1 MSERMSHVPD
11 LDKIGTY
18 LQCPP
23 EALRWA
29 LEQQA
34 RLAAQ
39 GQHRRLG
46 ELLVEAQ
53 LMSRDALLA
62 ALHVQRLARLQRS
75 PIFAGVAAAALEAM
89 SSVVQERR
97 VMAGEEFIRQDTAS
111 DCFYIVITG
120 RVSVLRRDPQGE
132 DVLLATMGPGECLG
146 EMGYFATGTRSASV
160 RAVEETDLLEIAYND
175 LQHFL
180 TTDPQLARNFLDLL
194 TVRLRTENMRFQE
207 AMQKTWAAERSLQTL
222 HHFLDMSELLAI
234 RTNIEGLIEHVVH
247 TASQFM
253 QAERASLFLLDTAT
267 GELWSKVAQGEGS
280 REIRIPSGVGI
291 AGWVAKNGQLL
302 NIADAY
308 TDARFNPEVDYRT
321 GYRTRAVLCGPVKN
335 LQGDTVG
342 VVQVINKR
350 SGVFSYD
357 DETLFRAFTYQIAI
371 AVENFRLYQNI
382 VSSHEKLVT
391 LLDVADSLMQTLDLD
406 ALMRKIIAKMSEALH
421 AERSSLF
428 LLDSHTG
435 ELWAK
440 QAEGAGG
447 AEIRFPR
454 TAGLAGYVA
463 TSGQVLNVPD
473 AYADAR
479 FNPAFDQSTGFR
491 TRSVLCV
498 PVYNR
503 DGEIIGV
510 TQVMNKKGGVF
521 TPEDVNLLQ
530 VLASQIA
537 VALENAQLYAR
548 TLSMN
553 NYLESIGRS
562 ISNSIITLDNHYR
575 IVTANRAALALLGAD
590 ESQVVQQDVRELFGQ
605 HNIRLVHHMAQAY
618 AARQAVTEDDV
629 DVVLGDHT
637 VSLNLHF
644 SPLLD
649 HEDAYQGLVLV
660 FDDISREKRMKA
672 TLVRYMTKE
681 IAEKLLDDP
690 RQQALGGGVRS
701 KATVLF
707 TDIRNFTTMTERL
720 SAEATVEFLNDYFSR
735 MVDVVFQHGGFLD
748 KYMGDALMAVFG
760 VPYVQPDDAVRA
772 VRAALDMVLALSHIN
787 MRRGAAGLEAVYIGA
802 GISTGEV
809 VSGNIG
815 SEKRVDFTVIGDDVN
830 VASRLEH
837 LNKVYGTGILISE
850 ATYRELGQAFVT
862 RPIDHVL
869 VRGKRQP
876 VLIFEVLGSQGY
888 RLSRAE
894 ELFCEGFA
902 AYRQSDFAGAQALFR
917 QGAHSDR
924 PCQVLLAR
932 CTHFLE
938 HPPEPDWDG
947 VWLWE
952 ANASQE

>member
-1 MSERMSHVPD
+1 MSELRSPVPD
-11 LDKIGTY
+11 VDKIGTY

-23 EALRWA
+23 EVLRWA
-29 LEQQA
+29 LAQQA
-34 RLAAQ
+34 RLVAQ
-39 GQHRRLG
+39 GQHRHFG

-53 LMSRDALLA
+53 LMSRDTLLA
-62 ALHVQRLARLQRS
+62 ALHVQRVARLQHS
-75 PIFAGVAAAALEAM
+75 PIFAGVTAAAVEAM
-89 SSVVQERR
+89 SCVVHERH
-97 VMAGEEFIRQDTAS
+97 VMAGEEFIRQDTTS
-111 DCFYIVITG
+111 DCFYIVASG
-120 RVSVLRRDPQGE
+120 RVAVVRHDPPGD

-146 EMGYFATGTRSASV
+146 EMGYFSTGTRSASV
-160 RAVEETDLLEIAYND
+160 RAVVETDLLEIAYDD
-175 LQHFL
+175 LQRFL
-180 TTDPQLARNFLDLL
+180 TADPQLARNFLDVL
-194 TVRLRTENMRFQE
+194 TARLRTENMRFQE

-234 RTNIEGLIEHVVH
+234 RTNVEGLIEHVVH
-247 TASQFM
+247 TASQVM
-253 QAERASLFLLDTAT
+253 QADRASLFLLDTAT

-280 REIRIPSGVGI
+280 GEIRIPTGVGI

-308 TDARFNPEVDYRT
+308 TDDRFNPEVDYRT

-350 SGVFSYD
+350 GGVFSYD

-382 VSSHEKLVT
+382 VGSHEKLVT
-391 LLDVADSLMQTLDLD
+391 LLDVVNALMQTLDLD
-406 ALMRKIIAKMSEALH
+406 ALMHKIITKMSEALR

-428 LLDSHTG
+428 LLDAHTG

-440 QAEGAGG
+440 QAEGADG

-491 TRSVLCV
+491 TRSVLCA

-503 DGEIIGV
+503 AGEIIGV

-521 TPEDVNLLQ
+521 TQEDVNLLQ

-553 NYLESIGRS
+553 KYLESIGRS
-562 ISNSIITLDNHYR
+562 ISNSILTLDNNYR
-575 IVTANRAALALLGAD
+575 VVTANRAALALFRAD
-590 ESQVVQQDVRELFGQ
+590 ASQALQQDVRELFGQ
-605 HNIRLVHHMAQAY
+605 HNVRLVHHMAQAY
-618 AARQAVTEDDV
+618 ATRQAVTEDDV

-644 SPLLD
+644 APLLD

-660 FDDISREKRMKA
+660 FDDVSREKRMKT

-690 RQQALGGGVRS
+690 RQQALGGVRS

-707 TDIRNFTTMTERL
+707 TDIRNFTTMTEQL
-720 SAEATVEFLNDYFSR
+720 SAEGTVEFLNDYFAR

-772 VRAALDMVLALSHIN
+772 VRAALDMVLELSHIN

-862 RPIDHVL
+862 RPIDHVF

-876 VLIFEVLGSQGY
+876 VLIFEVLGLQGY

-902 AYRQSDFAGAQALFR
+902 AYRRGDFADAQTLFR
-917 QGAHSDR
+917 QGAQSDR

-938 HPPEPDWDG
+938 HPPEPGWDG